1 MYHGP
6 ELFSPPCLRR
16 TRKREEAAKV
26 CLEEWAPDTDL
37 VSLLQPLLL
46 VLLDVDGI
54 EQYELDLLEKMV
66 SLKKQLM
73 VMERKEKS
81 SSEKTKTRRG
91 KQVVKKGNDARV
103 NEAKRMTTIQYQV
116 VQGLWRM

>member
-1 MYHGP
+1 MDLNCSHLHVYVA
-6 ELFSPPCLRR
+6 RA
-16 TRKREEAAKV
+16 KREAAKV

-37 VSLLQPLLL
+37 VSLLKPPLL

-54 EQYELDLLEKMV
+54 EQYELDLLDKMV
-66 SLKKQLM
+66 SLKKQLRA
-73 VMERKEKS
+73 MERKEKI

-91 KQVVKKGNDARV
+91 KQVVKKGNAARV
-103 NEAKRMTTIQYQV
+103 NEAKKMRTIQYQV